1 MQGQLQT
8 LLEKSANS
16 ERDFQCQSEELTQ
29 VKKSLQ
35 SAEEQRKVAL
45 DQITALEEKL
55 SSLHDQQSD
64 LQIRFHSTDF
74 KSLTVILKFYNMA
87 QSATLKLNIIYM

>member
-16 ERDFQCQSEELTQ
+16 DRDFQSQSEELTQ

-35 SAEEQRKVAL
+35 SAEKQRKVAL

-74 KSLTVILKFYNMA
+74 KRLTVILKFYNMA
-87 QSATLKLNIIYM
+87 QSATLKLNIIFM